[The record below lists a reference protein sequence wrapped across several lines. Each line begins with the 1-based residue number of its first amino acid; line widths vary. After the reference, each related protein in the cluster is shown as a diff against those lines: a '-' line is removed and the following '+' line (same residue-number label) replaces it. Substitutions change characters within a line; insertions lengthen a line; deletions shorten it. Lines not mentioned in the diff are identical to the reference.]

1 MSALLKF
8 LRQQTHAGKI
18 RVVVGSTG
26 DKGVSRREGFGK
38 ALSEEADV
46 AYLTTDDPGFEDPMQ
61 IAQEID
67 AHIDHERVEVVFELD
82 RKKATR
88 LAIEAS
94 TATDVVVLAGRG
106 EDKYLKVKGEKILY
120 PTDVELAQEILEELE

>member
-1 MSALLKF
+1 
-8 LRQQTHAGKI
+8 
-18 RVVVGSTG
+18 
-26 DKGVSRREGFGK
+26 
-38 ALSEEADV
+38 
-46 AYLTTDDPGFEDPMQ
+46 MQ

-106 EDKYLKVKGEKILY
+106 EDKYGR
-120 PTDVELAQEILEELE
+120 

>member
-1 MSALLKF
+1 
-8 LRQQTHAGKI
+8 
-18 RVVVGSTG
+18 
-26 DKGVSRREGFGK
+26 
-38 ALSEEADV
+38 
-46 AYLTTDDPGFEDPMQ
+46 MQ

>member
-1 MSALLKF
+1 
-8 LRQQTHAGKI
+8 
-18 RVVVGSTG
+18 
-26 DKGVSRREGFGK
+26 
-38 ALSEEADV
+38 
-46 AYLTTDDPGFEDPMQ
+46 MQ

-120 PTDVELAQEILEELE
+120 HLHNYGHNQCKLSREL